1 MEFALHRKIIHSME
15 MNTDKNPVGSFLR
28 SWLMDQRGFKSQTE
42 VTAAL
47 TAANPGL
54 PPERENNVSRW
65 LNGEVAISPSALR
78 KFLSLADTQQE
89 KDAIILSYLQW
100 KADEIGPG
108 IAGRVSVGESGE
120 LVPPS
125 GWHPRIRSIIHAL
138 HLKDEDTET
147 AVDLASRLSMF
158 AMVRNDSG
166 CIMVA
171 EAPPPWKSSSKD
183 GLPDSHHHDDTD
195 RKKTDRNQ

>member
-47 TAANPGL
+47 TAANPGI

-108 IAGRVSVGESGE
+108 IASRVSVGAAGE

-147 AVDLASRLSMF
+147 AVDLASRLAMF
-158 AMVRNDSG
+158 ARAWDKNQEL
-166 CIMVA
+166 MVA
-171 EAPPPWKSSSKD
+171 EDPPAYYRVT
-183 GLPDSHHHDDTD
+183 DT
-195 RKKTDRNQ
+195 KK